1 MNEVLSS
8 QQRQL
13 AESAVPM
20 VRRMARVLARGSVSK
35 DDLEG
40 VGMEAAVRAALHFRP
55 ELGVPF
61 LAYATKTI
69 RGRMLDAAC
78 ALRAGER
85 GKAVLAAWRAGSPTG
100 SEDDDG
106 ALALCDVVATQLGAQ
121 VVELLGVGPAP
132 SRTPEDLLVSAE
144 ARARA
149 TLALRR
155 ALESLEPRERAFVHG
170 YYFDGGTLDEL
181 APRLDL
187 PVIAVRRMRKKVET
201 VLWKRLKA
209 QGVDEAPASSAN
221 S

>member
-1 MNEVLSS
+1 M
-8 QQRQL
+8 
-13 AESAVPM
+13 
-20 VRRMARVLARGSVSK
+20 
-35 DDLEG
+35 
-40 VGMEAAVRAALHFRP
+40 
-55 ELGVPF
+55 
-61 LAYATKTI
+61 
-69 RGRMLDAAC
+69 
-78 ALRAGER
+78 
-85 GKAVLAAWRAGSPTG
+85 
-100 SEDDDG
+100 
-106 ALALCDVVATQLGAQ
+106 CDVVATQLGAQ

-132 SRTPEDLLVSAE
+132 SRTPEDLLVSTE

-170 YYFDGGTLDEL
+170 YFDGGTLDEL

-209 QGVDEAPASSAN
+209 QGVDEAPTSSAN